1 VTRNLE
7 AACLCALDAAPSGH
21 RVSAGVVIGQF
32 LRIRIRYRTRIQ
44 CDRIT
49 TPRAKNSANFREADN
64 IDFSINSHGREQLPP
79 NNIMALYPRDDS
91 IAFVFYR
98 YDPTL
103 VGAIIFASLFGA
115 STGLILY
122 QMVRTKTWYFIPFF
136 IGGICKCP
144 LSHISDSVVETL
156 GYVGRT
162 ISHFNSTALPPY
174 IMQSL
179 LLLLAPAL
187 FAASIYMS
195 FGRLIHFVNGE
206 HHSVIRTDRITKLFV
221 CGDVLSF
228 FIQGTGTHNPI
239 SVSYGRG

>member
-1 VTRNLE
+1 
-7 AACLCALDAAPSGH
+7 
-21 RVSAGVVIGQF
+21 
-32 LRIRIRYRTRIQ
+32 
-44 CDRIT
+44 
-49 TPRAKNSANFREADN
+49 
-64 IDFSINSHGREQLPP
+64 
-79 NNIMALYPRDDS
+79 MALYPRDD
-91 IAFVFYR
+91 AVTFVFYR
-98 YDPTL
+98 YDPSL
-103 VGAIIFASLFGA
+103 VGAIIFASLFGG
-115 STGLILY
+115 STCLILY

-144 LSHISDSVVETL
+144 PSYISDSVVETL
-156 GYVGRT
+156 GYIGRA

-206 HHSVIRTDRITKLFV
+206 HQSVIRTNLITKLFV

-228 FIQGTGTHNPI
+228 LIQGTGSAPPTP
-239 SVSYGRG
+239 SVTDVS